1 MENKLEHFPSCED
14 QTHLLE
20 VWHVQQGGDFKFVK
34 KLSEVFEGM
43 LGSGKDGA
51 EAGNDIQQGVE
62 QAICFRGYQSLT
74 GQQKEKKWNNQY
86 YFHSHKHLL
95 SSDNFMS

>member
-1 MENKLEHFPSCED
+1 M
-14 QTHLLE
+14 
-20 VWHVQQGGDFKFVK
+20 K
-34 KLSEVFEGM
+34 KLRELFQGM

-74 GQQKEKKWNNQY
+74 GQQKEKK
-86 YFHSHKHLL
+86 KE
-95 SSDNFMS
+95 